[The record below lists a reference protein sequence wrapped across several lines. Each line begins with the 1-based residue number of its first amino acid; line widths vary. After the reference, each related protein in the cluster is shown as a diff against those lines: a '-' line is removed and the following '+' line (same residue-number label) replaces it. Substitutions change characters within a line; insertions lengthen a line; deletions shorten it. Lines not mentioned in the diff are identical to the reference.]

1 MTIMGESAG
10 SWSVST
16 HLVANNGDHEGLFR
30 GAVGI
35 SGGPLK
41 VDPPS
46 RQQPMF
52 DDMAQY
58 VGCGDAADKIACL
71 REAPYELLYAHMN
84 TVNNFL
90 LGFRSLASA
99 WTVRP
104 DGQFIA
110 DSPDQLVAA
119 GKIANVP
126 IMYGDMR
133 DEGTLFSLTNQ
144 LNITTTEL
152 VKDYF
157 KTYWWPN
164 MTEAQLDRLMEE
176 YPEDPTQGSPFG
188 TGLLYAIPSQYKRLA
203 AINGDYSFE
212 SQRRQLLAQ
221 HTAPKWN
228 YQVEASLPLS
238 DLGSTVLGD
247 LVGGGGL
254 GLTDIPVLGSF
265 HAFDVFFNWFGTLPP
280 ELSLN
285 SRHMMGVLVSFIH
298 NLDPNQHGQEDLPEW
313 PQWDAEHL
321 ATIRFSET
329 EVDIIRDDYRNAS
342 IAFLNEMRD
351 SMRL

>member
-1 MTIMGESAG
+1 MGESAG

-16 HLVANNGDHEGLFR
+16 HLVANNGDNEGLFR

-46 RQQPMF
+46 RQQPLF
-52 DDMAQY
+52 NDMAQY

-84 TVNNFL
+84 TINNFL
-90 LGFRSLASA
+90 VGFRSLASA

-104 DGQFIA
+104 DGKFIA
-110 DSPDQLVAA
+110 DSPDKLVAA

-157 KTYWWPN
+157 KTYWWPDI
-164 MTEAQLDRLMEE
+164 TEAQLDRLMEL
-176 YPEDPTQGSPFG
+176 YPEDPTQGAPYG
-188 TGLLYAIPSQYKRLA
+188 TGLLYAVPPQYKRLA

-228 YQVEASLPLS
+228 YQVEASVPLS
-238 DLGSTVLGD
+238 AVGSTPLGSLLGS
-247 LVGGGGL
+247 L
-254 GLTDIPVLGSF
+254 GATNIPVLGSF
-265 HAFDVFFNWFGTLPP
+265 HAFDIFFNWFGTIPP
-280 ELSLN
+280 ELSNN
-285 SRHMMGVLVSFIH
+285 SRHMMRVLVSFIH
-298 NLDPNQHGQEDLPEW
+298 NLDPNQHGEDDIPKW
-313 PQWDAEHL
+313 PQWDRQNLE
-321 ATIRFSET
+321 TIRFKESG
-329 EVDIIRDDYRNAS
+329 VDIIRDDYRNAS
-342 IAFLNEMRD
+342 MAFFNEIRD
-351 SMRL
+351 STHL